1 MEWCGAREA
10 RIQSRHAGGQRG
22 SSATDTTKPPHAGE
36 AGSYSGAHT
45 SAARGFFFFFC
56 CHRQV
61 PRSPQ
66 LPCGTCDRITCSAAA
81 AWLGRKPGGKKS
93 GKRKGKA
100 KAREERIWR
109 EKRGR
114 GRGASAPLPR
124 AREQSGER
132 GEKSIS
138 TSARATR
145 LAPPA
150 LALLPRRGKGTGP
163 PVCCV
168 VLWGGSVSRSLLRHS
183 REGRPSPSWRR
194 AGDHQPRF
202 LFFLFD

>member
-1 MEWCGAREA
+1 VEHGK
-10 RIQSRHAGGQRG
+10 HAFKAVTQ
-22 SSATDTTKPPHAGE
+22 
-36 AGSYSGAHT
+36 AGSGGHQPPTRRNHPTRGRPGAT
-45 SAARGFFFFFC
+45 AGPTRQPPVVFFFFFC

-163 PVCCV
+163 PVCCGV
-168 VLWGGSVSRSLLRHS
+168 GPFL
-183 REGRPSPSWRR
+183 GRFCATAGR
-194 AGDHQPRF
+194 AGRLPAGVALGPTSPGF
-202 LFFLFD
+202 FFFFLIDSFL

>member
-1 MEWCGAREA
+1 VEHGK
-10 RIQSRHAGGQRG
+10 HAFKAVTQ
-22 SSATDTTKPPHAGE
+22 
-36 AGSYSGAHT
+36 AGSGGHQPPTRRNHPTRGRPGAT
-45 SAARGFFFFFC
+45 AGPTRQPPVGFFFFC

-194 AGDHQPRF
+194 AGAHQPRF